1 MPSML
6 NHWLF
11 ASDLI
16 AGLSAASS
24 GAGDPFASAVVEH
37 RDIVLAGAQ
46 GPDPF
51 FYYGKAPLRSR
62 PDQKEISAFGD
73 YLHAVDPA
81 KVFPLLASRAA
92 EEGPG
97 RRRVAFAYLFGLLS
111 HYLLDRALHPYVFY
125 QTGFDSE
132 GALTGRFSVDHS
144 RFETLLGAA
153 YLRRRT
159 LRAKETGTR
168 PAVLPRYRE
177 TAPRKSMR
185 VDGDKLGVA
194 GDLWVAAF
202 PDRVRPRTYPDAWTD
217 MRSALAFLWD
227 PFAAKRA
234 VYAVLG
240 ASGTKSRALIPPRR
254 PARSD
259 PIDYLNDEAAAWLH
273 PVTGEPSSA
282 TVDELVAT
290 ASRDAEAGR
299 EILAAAMASAP
310 AVADAS
316 ARWPALLRGVNHD
329 GFREGET
336 MRTYRS
342 VYVPK
347 R

>member
-6 NHWLF
+6 SHWLF
-11 ASDLI
+11 ASDRI
-16 AGLSAASS
+16 ADLSAPGGA
-24 GAGDPFASAVVEH
+24 AGDPLSSAVAEH

-73 YLHAVDPA
+73 HLHAADPGA
-81 KVFPLLASRAA
+81 VFPVLASRAA

-97 RRRVAFAYLFGLLS
+97 RRRVAYAYLFGLFT
-111 HYLLDRALHPYVFY
+111 HYFLDRAFHPYVFY
-125 QTGFDSE
+125 CTGFDSD

-153 YLRRRT
+153 YLRRRS
-159 LRAKETGTR
+159 LRARETGTR
-168 PAVLPRYRE
+168 PPVLPRYQD
-177 TAPRKSMR
+177 TAPRRSMR

-217 MRSALAFLWD
+217 KRSARSLHWD
-227 PFAAKRA
+227 PVAAKRA

-240 ASGTKSRALIPPRR
+240 ASSTKSRALIPPRR

-259 PIDYLNDEAAAWLH
+259 PVDYLNEGAAAWLH

-282 TVDELVAT
+282 TVDELIET
-290 ASRDAEAGR
+290 AARDVEEAR
-299 EILAAAMASAP
+299 EILAASLSG
-310 AVADAS
+310 ADVS
-316 ARWPALLRGVNHD
+316 GRWPALLRGVNHD

-336 MRTYRS
+336 MRTFRS
-342 VYVPK
+342 VYAPN